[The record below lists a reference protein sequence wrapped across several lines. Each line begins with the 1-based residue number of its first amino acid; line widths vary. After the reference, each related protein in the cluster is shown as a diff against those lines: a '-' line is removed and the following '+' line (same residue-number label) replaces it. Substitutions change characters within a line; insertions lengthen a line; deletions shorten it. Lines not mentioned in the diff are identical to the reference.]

1 MASSSKKSAVP
12 PVVQPT
18 TEILT
23 PEEVSQLLRTS
34 LGWVYE
40 KCRTRQR
47 DPLPAMHIGRYLRFE
62 KHTVIEWAR
71 NHGNPTARKIAS
83 KAVARG

>member
-1 MASSSKKSAVP
+1 MASSSKKSAAVP
-12 PVVQPT
+12 PVVQPA
-18 TEILT
+18 EILT

-47 DPLPAMHIGRYLRFE
+47 DPLPALHIGRYLRFE
-62 KHTVIEWAR
+62 KHTVLEWAR
-71 NHGNPTARKIAS
+71 NHGNPAARKIA
-83 KAVARG
+83 KAGAR